1 MIQVSNQA
9 ELRNALLAQ
18 EDEIQV
24 IADFDISTMQNIN
37 YTLLLHSAPSG
48 TVHTLSKSANF
59 SSSLLR
65 VLNGG
70 SLTLENIIL
79 DGSKAGSYLEN
90 TANRTLV
97 QVTGGSIHLSS
108 GAVLQNNS
116 SYQEGGGL
124 YLSGDSSYVNSLLMD
139 GDATIKGCN
148 SRTSGGGL
156 TVALRNNGDS
166 VRLAGSAVI
175 EQNTAAN
182 GAGVYLRS
190 YLSGVGGA
198 LSIGEQVQIHNNTA
212 TTNGGGIYCS
222 SFSSGGS
229 TSLALTVGGGVK
241 IYSNQA
247 ASGGGI
253 YFYSANPGDR
263 LTLESSVQITG
274 NIVTGNGGG
283 VYLSAPRDSASLYIQ
298 DASITDNRAGN
309 GGGVYLRTTNG
320 GTLEITGETSISDNK
335 ATELS
340 SSAGGGMWIQNV
352 SGALNAVFSDT
363 SILSNQAD
371 TNGGGIFLSN
381 SGNVNLNISGASISQ
396 NTANAS
402 GGGVYLTESSGAVG
416 TLAMNGVTVI
426 NNSAGRAGGGMYL
439 NSGAGTLNTS
449 MDACTIQGNKAT
461 ANSGGGIWNGGNS
474 NSLSIRS
481 GTSITQNSSES
492 GNGGGIYFNSNAGI
506 LTLSGDAKITYNH
519 ADSKAISSG
528 GHGGG
533 ICVVPGQVTIQ
544 DQVEISY
551 NSAGKFGGG
560 LSAAEESVITMSGGS
575 IANNQSGQEG
585 GGIWNHVSSQF
596 TQTGGSITNN
606 TAPIGGG
613 LYNDANSTSHILGG
627 IIQGNTATQYA
638 PGVYN
643 EGTLSTEGLREL
655 SNGLY
660 IENRNAIAYLTGA
673 LTAGTTLQLENSN
686 YVTPNLSGTPI
697 VVGEATSQ
705 YPILSQTDANGFQ
718 KPLTGFDGWE
728 IQLNA
733 DKNQVLLAPT
743 VYVLRYENTMGMP
756 NLNPPSYTVVTS
768 TITLLPLTDV
778 GNYHF
783 MGWYDAPV
791 GGNQITEIPF
801 GSTGDRTLYA
811 QWRLPSLHALIYH
824 GNDIDGS
831 VAQNIPASTSATD
844 GQSIRLSNA
853 IPTREGFV
861 FSGWNT
867 EPTGTGTTYQPGDI
881 ITNIAADVNLY
892 AQWKPTA
899 SLSESF
905 ILIYCANDTGVFPA
919 CNIPCPERIPA
930 GESTKISCRIPYR
943 ACYCFSGWN
952 TRPDGTGE
960 MYCLGQN
967 IGSITKNTCLYAQWE
982 PLPPPNPCLTCLSEW
997 NC

>member
-1 MIQVSNQA
+1 MNHSRRIAIVHRIAKKKGCELPMRQVSTQA

-24 IADFDISTMQNIN
+24 IADFDISTMQNVN

-48 TVHTLSKSANF
+48 TVHTLSKTANF
-59 SSSLLR
+59 SSSLFR

-79 DGSKAGSYLEN
+79 DGSNAGSYLEN
-90 TANRTLV
+90 PANRTLI
-97 QVTGGSIHLSS
+97 QVAGGRIHLSS

-124 YLSGDSSYVNSLLMD
+124 YLSGDSSYINSLLMD
-139 GDATIKGCN
+139 GNATIRGCN

-229 TSLALTVGGGVK
+229 TSLSLTVGDEVE

-247 ASGGGI
+247 TSGGGI

-263 LTLESSVQITG
+263 LNLESSVQITD
-274 NIVTGNGGG
+274 NTVTGNGGG
-283 VYLSAPRDSASLYIQ
+283 VYLSAPRDSVSLYIQ
-298 DASITDNRAGN
+298 GTSITNNRAGY
-309 GGGVYLRTTNG
+309 GGGLYLRATDG
-320 GTLEITGETSISDNK
+320 GTLSITEQTTISDN
-335 ATELS
+335 TS
-340 SSAGGGMWIQNV
+340 TSAGGGMWIQNV
-352 SGALNAVFSDT
+352 SGSLDAVFSNT
-363 SILSNQAD
+363 FILSNQA
-371 TNGGGIFLSN
+371 TNNGGGIFLSN
-381 SGNVNLNISGASISQ
+381 SGNVNLNISDTSISQ
-396 NTANAS
+396 NTSNAS
-402 GGGVYLTESSGAVG
+402 GGGLYLTETSGAVG
-416 TLAMNGVTVI
+416 TLTMDGVTVI
-426 NNSAGRAGGGMYL
+426 NNSAG
-439 NSGAGTLNTS
+439 TS
-449 MDACTIQGNKAT
+449 
-461 ANSGGGIWNGGNS
+461 
-474 NSLSIRS
+474 
-481 GTSITQNSSES
+481 
-492 GNGGGIYFNSNAGI
+492 
-506 LTLSGDAKITYNH
+506 
-519 ADSKAISSG
+519 
-528 GHGGG
+528 GGG
-533 ICVVPGQVTIQ
+533 ICVVPGQVNIQ
-544 DQVEISY
+544 DQVEISH
-551 NSAGKFGGG
+551 NTAGKFGGG

-575 IANNQSGQEG
+575 IENNQAGQEG

-596 TQTGGSITNN
+596 TQTGGSIINN

-613 LYNDANSTSHILGG
+613 LYNDAKSTSRILGG
-627 IIQGNTATQYA
+627 VIQGNTATQYA

-660 IENRNAIAYLTGA
+660 IENRNAIAYLTGT

-686 YVTPNLSGTPI
+686 YVTPNPSGNPI

-705 YPILSQTDANGFQ
+705 YPILSQTDADGFQ

-728 IQLNA
+728 IQLNT

-743 VYVLRYENTMGMP
+743 VYVLQYENTMGIQNP
-756 NLNPPSYTVVTS
+756 NPPSYTVVTS
-768 TITLLPLTDV
+768 TINLLPLTDV

-783 MGWYDAPV
+783 VGWFDAPV
-791 GGNQITEIPF
+791 GGNQVTEIPL

-811 QWRLPSLHALIYH
+811 QWRLPALHALIYY

-831 VAQNIPASTSATD
+831 AAQNIPASTSATN

-881 ITNIAADVNLY
+881 ITNIAADINLY

-930 GESTKISCRIPYR
+930 GESTKISYRIPYR

-982 PLPPPNPCLTCLSEW
+982 PLPPPNPCCTCWCE
-997 NC
+997 